1 MSFTLFLATAVEAA
15 AGASTNPV
23 MEVVKPFGWNA
34 YAFFSQVISFSIVC
48 ALLYKFAYN
57 PVLTMLE
64 QRRAKIEEGL
74 VGAEKI
80 KAQLADA
87 TKAAEEIR
95 AQANADAQKAIAEA
109 QAAAKAITERE
120 GQRAVAQ
127 ATEIIQKAREAGEAE
142 QKRLMAEL
150 RKDLSRLIVDT
161 TAKVTGKALNA
172 ADQAAIT
179 EAANKEL
186 AA

>member
-1 MSFTLFLATAVEAA
+1 MSFTLFLASAAVEAA
-15 AGASTNPV
+15 SKGAEKSLP
-23 MEVVKPFGWNA
+23 EVFGWNA
-34 YAFFSQVISFSIVC
+34 WSFLSQVISFSIVC
-48 ALLYKFAYN
+48 GLLYKFAYN

-64 QRRAKIEEGL
+64 QRRSKIEEGL
-74 VGAEKI
+74 ANAEKI

-87 TKAAEEIR
+87 TKTAEEIR
-95 AQANADAQKAIAEA
+95 TQANADAQKTIAEA
-109 QAAAKAITERE
+109 QAAAKAIAERE

-127 ATEIIQKAREAGEAE
+127 AAEIIQKAREAGEAE

-161 TAKVTGKALNA
+161 TAKVTGKVLTS

-179 EAANKEL
+179 ESANKEL